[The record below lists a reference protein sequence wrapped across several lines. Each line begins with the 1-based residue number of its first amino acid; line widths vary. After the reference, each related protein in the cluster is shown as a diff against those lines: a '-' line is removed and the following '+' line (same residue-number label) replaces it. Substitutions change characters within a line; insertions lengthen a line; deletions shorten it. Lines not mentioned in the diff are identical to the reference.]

1 VAGFLVNTLKP
12 SIFLFWLINAT
23 ALAVAHDI
31 TERVVIFSVCLLVNM
46 LSDVAKVMM
55 AGRLRDKLTMHNI
68 RIINKVSGTIL
79 ILFGIAL
86 FYGVM
91 SGSRPSIGD

>member
-1 VAGFLVNTLKP
+1 
-12 SIFLFWLINAT
+12 
-23 ALAVAHDI
+23 
-31 TERVVIFSVCLLVNM
+31 M

-55 AGRLRDKLTMHNI
+55 AGRLRDKLTLHNI

-86 FYGVM
+86 FYGVLT
-91 SGSRPSIGD
+91 GAKPGIVH

>member
-1 VAGFLVNTLKP
+1 MAGFLVNTLNP

-31 TERVVIFSVCLLVNM
+31 TERVTIFSICLLINM

-55 AGRLRDKLTMHNI
+55 AGRLRDKLTLQNI

-86 FYGVM
+86 FYGVLV
-91 SGSRPSIGD
+91 GTKPVIGH

>member
-1 VAGFLVNTLKP
+1 
-12 SIFLFWLINAT
+12 
-23 ALAVAHDI
+23 
-31 TERVVIFSVCLLVNM
+31 M